1 MAGEG
6 RYKCQVN
13 LPLTFKAIFSWCS
26 SRVLPLIAILLLTLL
41 AVHRLIILPEKNL
54 LDDCYHV
61 YLDMGTNTGVQ
72 VVCTCMML
80 RFNIILNRSENYT
93 SLTCFLKLQFSR
105 YSTGSL
111 DPQLTGKLS
120 TFFF

>member
-13 LPLTFKAIFSWCS
+13 LPLAFMARFSWCS
-26 SRVLPLIAILLLTLL
+26 SRVLPLIATLLLTLL
-41 AVHRLIILPEKNL
+41 AVHRLIILPEGNL

-72 VVCTCMML
+72 VAV
-80 RFNIILNRSENYT
+80 
-93 SLTCFLKLQFSR
+93 
-105 YSTGSL
+105 
-111 DPQLTGKLS
+111 
-120 TFFF
+120 